1 MSIEQK
7 GSPGISPAM
16 GETSRPGMVR
26 RWLNS
31 WRRIEDAFV
40 HMDYGPYD
48 HVTDR
53 LRSLETRVAAL
64 EGRPNPL
71 NEV

>member
-7 GSPGISPAM
+7 SGPVIPPAT

-31 WRRIEDAFV
+31 WRQIEDAFV
-40 HMDYGPYD
+40 QMDYGPYD

-71 NEV
+71 TEA

>member
-1 MSIEQK
+1 MSIKQK
-7 GSPGISPAM
+7 GSPDIPSATDEP
-16 GETSRPGMVR
+16 SRPGMVR
-26 RWLNS
+26 RLFNS

-40 HMDYGPYD
+40 QMDYGPYD
-48 HVTDR
+48 HMTDR

-71 NEV
+71 TEA